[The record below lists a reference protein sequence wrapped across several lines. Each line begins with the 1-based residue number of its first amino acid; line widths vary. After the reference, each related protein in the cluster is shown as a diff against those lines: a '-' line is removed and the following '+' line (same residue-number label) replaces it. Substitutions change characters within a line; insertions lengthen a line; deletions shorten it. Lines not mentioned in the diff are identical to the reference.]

1 MIVVMTILKTDNITK
16 IYGGN
21 GQVSPTNALN
31 GIDLKIE
38 EGEFVGIM
46 GSSGSGKTTLLNVMS
61 GLMAPTTG
69 DVSIHD
75 TAIHRL
81 SRDELALFRR
91 RHIGFVFQDFNLLDS
106 LTLKEN
112 ILLPMALDKRSLSD
126 MEARSE
132 DLVSLMGLVDVR
144 NKYPYQVSGGQ
155 VQRACIARALINHPS
170 MVFAD
175 EPTGNLDSKITRCIM
190 EYFEKINQER
200 NITIVL
206 VTHDPYSA
214 SFCNRIV
221 FIKDGLINMEIR
233 KKAERRE
240 FFERILDC
248 LAVLGGEKLDLS

>member
-1 MIVVMTILKTDNITK
+1 MTILKTNNITK
-16 IYGGN
+16 IYGGS
-21 GQVSPTNALN
+21 GQAGSTNALN
-31 GIDLKIE
+31 GIDLSIE

-61 GLMAPTTG
+61 GLITPTTG
-69 DVSIHD
+69 EVSIND
-75 TAIHRL
+75 TAVHHL
-81 SRDELALFRR
+81 SRDDLALFRR
-91 RHIGFVFQDFNLLDS
+91 HHIGFVFQDFNLLDS

-112 ILLPMALDKRSLSD
+112 ILLPMALDKKGPSD

-132 DLVSLMGLVDVR
+132 DLIALMNLKDVQ

-155 VQRACIARALINHPS
+155 VQRACIARALINQPS
-170 MVFAD
+170 IVFAD
-175 EPTGNLDSKITRCIM
+175 EPTGNLDSKITRSIM

-200 NITIVL
+200 SITILL
-206 VTHDPYSA
+206 VTHDPFSA

-248 LAVLGGEKLDLS
+248 MAVLGGTKIDLS